1 MKTIIVVQPVINN
14 TFADPPQVATLSPN
28 WPTMQ
33 PMETT
38 AHNPLHHL
46 HQQPETEF
54 QAFGPIE
61 IVSTF
66 GQPQAEYA
74 AIHKSCGMIDLPQ
87 RAVIELTGRDRATF
101 LNNLIT
107 NEIANKKTKTAL
119 APGQVVY
126 AFLLNSKGRIVLDMN
141 ITELGEQ
148 LWLDLDARLM
158 DSTVAALDRYLFADQ
173 VKITARTDLHA
184 IALHGP
190 GSFSILRDLSNNTL
204 TDLQPMQ
211 AAQTRLLGRSVTLW
225 RDDECGVAGYHLI
238 AGREDMVVLW
248 TSLQANFGQQ
258 PEQEPGKRRL
268 RPVGWAAYNACRI
281 EAGRPIL
288 GVDFDESVLPAETG
302 QMARAVN
309 MNKGC
314 YIGQEIVLRMFA
326 RGKQARQFVGIRMD
340 DDRLPLAG
348 AKVLN
353 DEGDEIGGITS
364 STLSPVLSNIALC
377 MGYVRKPYYAEGS
390 RLTIPAEGAMRH
402 GTVVALP
409 FDRSA
414 SSNS

>member
-1 MKTIIVVQPVINN
+1 M
-14 TFADPPQVATLSPN
+14 
-28 WPTMQ
+28 
-33 PMETT
+33 
-38 AHNPLHHL
+38 
-46 HQQPETEF
+46 
-54 QAFGPIE
+54 
-61 IVSTF
+61 
-66 GQPQAEYA
+66 
-74 AIHKSCGMIDLPQ
+74 
-87 RAVIELTGRDRATF
+87 IELTGRDRATF

-248 TSLQANFGQQ
+248 T
-258 PEQEPGKRRL
+258 
-268 RPVGWAAYNACRI
+268 ACRPI
-281 EAGRPIL
+281 SVNNRSRNQASVVCVRLVGLPTTPAGSKQVGRSL
-288 GVDFDESVLPAETG
+288 GWTL
-302 QMARAVN
+302 
-309 MNKGC
+309 MN
-314 YIGQEIVLRMFA
+314 
-326 RGKQARQFVGIRMD
+326 
-340 DDRLPLAG
+340 
-348 AKVLN
+348 
-353 DEGDEIGGITS
+353 
-364 STLSPVLSNIALC
+364 LSC
-377 MGYVRKPYYAEGS
+377 RRKPG
-390 RLTIPAEGAMRH
+390 RWPG
-402 GTVVALP
+402 
-409 FDRSA
+409 RST
-414 SSNS
+414 